1 MDLHPCFVRTMR
13 CVVKIKKHC
22 LVGTLMH
29 GAVTIRNFS
38 GILFRNFAEFT
49 WKLEDRNNRK
59 SLDCQTIFD
68 LLTDRSSL
76 AVWFITGN

>member
-1 MDLHPCFVRTMR
+1 MAPLQYEISD
-13 CVVKIKKHC
+13 
-22 LVGTLMH
+22 
-29 GAVTIRNFS
+29 
-38 GILFRNFAEFT
+38 ILFRNFAEFT

-59 SLDCQTIFD
+59 ILDCQTIFD